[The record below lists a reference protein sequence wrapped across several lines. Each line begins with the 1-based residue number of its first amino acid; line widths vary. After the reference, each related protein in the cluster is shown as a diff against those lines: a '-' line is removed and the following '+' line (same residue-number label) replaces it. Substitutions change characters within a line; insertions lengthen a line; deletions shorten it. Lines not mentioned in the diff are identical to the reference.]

1 MTTTQSIRST
11 NKFPSHMSEDDT
23 SPSLC
28 ALLNPEELSS
38 SSQQHEQSNHHH
50 SHHHHHH
57 HNNNN
62 NNNNNNKHQRQ
73 SLRIKSHEAPAKPKR
88 KRISQEQ
95 FQALSELF
103 EQTDTPNYELREKLA
118 LKLNMTNREVQV
130 WFQNRRA
137 KFNRVRVQEQRNQ
150 QLLLQKQQQQHQP
163 IPRWP
168 EVDPQQQHP
177 VLIYNNTSSTSTSPT
192 CSTFPHHQQ
201 DASSFYA
208 TNNKRRYNND
218 QELPAPNLSYHED
231 SFSSTSSSSSSTPT
245 SPYPTL
251 SPDMA
256 PLEILAMAAD
266 YVQRC
271 DQEQEEAEQA
281 AAAKKRRRTN
291 NTTMEEEAHPQQEQ
305 QHQHT
310 QKSWR
315 PWL

>member
-1 MTTTQSIRST
+1 MTTIRAAAIP
-11 NKFPSHMSEDDT
+11 NQLSEDEA
-23 SPSLC
+23 SSSIS
-28 ALLNPEELSS
+28 ALLNPEEARDSR
-38 SSQQHEQSNHHH
+38 QQAS
-50 SHHHHHH
+50 
-57 HNNNN
+57 
-62 NNNNNNKHQRQ
+62 KRQ

-88 KRISQEQ
+88 KRITQEQ

-137 KFNRVRVQEQRNQ
+137 KFNRARVQEQRNQ
-150 QLLLQKQQQQHQP
+150 QLLLQQQKQQQQHWQDESNANP
-163 IPRWP
+163 LLIYSTPSYHHHQDHFYHDIQHRTTKRRWP
-168 EVDPQQQHP
+168 EPE
-177 VLIYNNTSSTSTSPT
+177 LSS
-192 CSTFPHHQQ
+192 
-201 DASSFYA
+201 SSS
-208 TNNKRRYNND
+208 
-218 QELPAPNLSYHED
+218 LSYHED

-245 SPYPTL
+245 SPYPAL

-281 AAAKKRRRTN
+281 AKKRRI
-291 NTTMEEEAHPQQEQ
+291 EED
-305 QHQHT
+305 HT
-310 QKSWR
+310 PKSWR

>member
-1 MTTTQSIRST
+1 MMNTTTTQSIRST

-23 SPSLC
+23 SSIS

-38 SSQQHEQSNHHH
+38 SSSQKQQA
-50 SHHHHHH
+50 
-57 HNNNN
+57 
-62 NNNNNNKHQRQ
+62 NKHNRQ

-137 KFNRVRVQEQRNQ
+137 KFNRVRLQEQRNQ
-150 QLLLQKQQQQHQP
+150 QLF
-163 IPRWP
+163 
-168 EVDPQQQHP
+168 
-177 VLIYNNTSSTSTSPT
+177 NTST
-192 CSTFPHHQQ
+192 
-201 DASSFYA
+201 
-208 TNNKRRYNND
+208 
-218 QELPAPNLSYHED
+218 ELPSLSYHED

-281 AAAKKRRRTN
+281 SKKRRLL
-291 NTTMEEEAHPQQEQ
+291 EEEEIH
-305 QHQHT
+305 HHHNINT